1 MKIAFRRVALGA
13 IWMCVAARVPAGIH
27 PSITDRAVTFDSDG
41 VVLSTAVVCPG
52 YAFDQFGR
60 SGPTFSPDNHWLLV
74 EVKGPFTPGNVPR
87 TAALVQVMT
96 GAIVFAPSF
105 PTYLGVPTTLEPI
118 AWASGRRATLA
129 YAEGKSATI
138 HDPPLHPIP
147 ALHCATGTTLPD
159 ARQPAAPVPSASP
172 YAF

>member
-1 MKIAFRRVALGA
+1 MTRPLRWVAVGALWLCLG
-13 IWMCVAARVPAGIH
+13 ARVPAGIH
-27 PSITDRAVTFDSDG
+27 PSITDRAVTFDSNG

-60 SGPTFSPDNHWLLV
+60 SGPTLSPDDHWLLV
-74 EVKGPFTPGNVPR
+74 VVKGPFTPGNVPR
-87 TAALVQVMT
+87 TSALVQVAT

-105 PTYLGVPTTLEPI
+105 PTYLGIPTTLEPV

-129 YAEGKSATI
+129 YASGQSATI
-138 HDPPLHPIP
+138 HDPPLRPIP
-147 ALHCATGTTLPD
+147 ALRCVAGASPSD
-159 ARQPAAPVPSASP
+159 DRAPMPAPSATP